1 MGTRQGKRKSR
12 KETNSETVAGSQP
25 DNLVLLHSGILGLC
39 SFIEAF
45 PHDVPEFVPPILM
58 ELSTHLNDPQPVPS
72 TIKKSLQEFKR
83 THQDNWQEHKTKF
96 TEDQLVVMTDLL
108 VSQNYYA

>member
-1 MGTRQGKRKSR
+1 M
-12 KETNSETVAGSQP
+12 
-25 DNLVLLHSGILGLC
+25 
-39 SFIEAF
+39 
-45 PHDVPEFVPPILM
+45 
-58 ELSTHLNDPQPVPS
+58 

-83 THQDNWQEHKTKF
+83 THQDNWQVSSFLFHILKNLFFYRLVHLIYLQEHKTKF